1 MNKLFDR
8 EISIYE
14 SLYDVDSSHVITV
27 GQALSRIKKG
37 KSKEKV
43 EQIRRLGSGSEY
55 DSVKKSL
62 PSPLFSG
69 VFKSRNDNNI
79 ISYTGLICLD
89 FDKCR
94 INDKMS
100 SLKRNKHVIACWV
113 SPSGN
118 GVKALVEVSEPEN
131 HTQHFDALI
140 EDFEGLDPSG
150 RNLSRVCFESYDPD
164 MYVARKW
171 EIYDR
176 KVEKVYEAVP
186 VKVTTENTVYERL
199 KKWMINKGEGFFEG
213 NRNNFVFKLTCGC
226 LRFGLSS
233 DDIRNPMINDFCGG
247 SFSVKELDTILKSV
261 YRNYASDFGTAE
273 FSEDDRLINIVTRES
288 IEEQLESLDGPLE
301 DVIYLNDIMPDM
313 LSTFHSGDTQGETTY
328 FPSIDDRCTW
338 SRGEITVMF
347 GIANFGKTE
356 MMLQLM
362 LIKSIRDG
370 YKWAI
375 FSPENYPPVSFYN
388 QLIHTYVGK
397 SVHRHHKNQMS
408 EDEYR
413 KAAEKIN
420 KHFFFIYPE
429 EKAPTQ
435 EYVNRKFVELMIKEN
450 IDGCLIDPFN
460 ALVRDFSQSNVRD
473 DQYLQE
479 FFRVQKRFTLEN
491 NIFMIIVMHPN
502 GSVQKDERTGDYR
515 PPGVYNIAGGA
526 MTLNKTDNL
535 LLFHRPFYTSQPQD
549 TTSQFISK
557 KIKKKNINGTTGECM
572 LTYDI
577 YERRFYDGDY
587 TPFDEDKTAYV
598 VPETGFSN
606 AMNQARLPYANDS
619 DLDIDEVPF

>member
-55 DSVKKSL
+55 ESVKKSL

-328 FPSIDDRCTW
+328 FPSVDDRWRW

-413 KAAEKIN
+413 EAAEKIN

-606 AMNQARLPYANDS
+606 AMNQARLPYS
-619 DLDIDEVPF
+619 DNEPDEHDEVPF

>member
-1 MNKLFDR
+1 MDKLFDR

-89 FDKCR
+89 FDKCK
-94 INDKMS
+94 ITDKMS

-328 FPSIDDRCTW
+328 FPGVDERWRW

-619 DLDIDEVPF
+619 DDELDEVPF

>member
-37 KSKEKV
+37 KSKERV
-43 EQIRRLGSGSEY
+43 EQMRRLGSGSEY

-89 FDKCR
+89 FDKCK
-94 INDKMS
+94 ITDKMS
-100 SLKRNKHVIACWV
+100 SLKKNKHVIACWV

-131 HTQHFDALI
+131 HTQHFDALL
-140 EDFEGLDPSG
+140 EDFEDLDPSG

-226 LRFGLSS
+226 LRFGLSG
-233 DDIRNPMINDFCGG
+233 DDIRSPMINDFCGG

-328 FPSIDDRCTW
+328 FPSVDDRWRW

-450 IDGCLIDPFN
+450 VDGCLIDPFN

-557 KIKKKNINGTTGECM
+557 KIKKKNINGTTGECI

-598 VPETGFSN
+598 VPKTGFSN
-606 AMNQARLPYANDS
+606 AMNQARPPYS
-619 DLDIDEVPF
+619 DNEPNEHDEVPF